1 MSIVIAITAGCNPTK
16 IYLKLDSY
24 IPNLLIPNN

>member
-1 MSIVIAITAGCNPTK
+1 MSIIIAIMVDCDPAE

-24 IPNLLIPNN
+24 IPNLLISNN

>member
-1 MSIVIAITAGCNPTK
+1 MSIVMAMTANRDLAK

-24 IPNLLIPNN
+24 IPNLLISNN